1 MSTPSC
7 VENLSKVQQCHPW
20 ISSNARC
27 SITSRTRG
35 RPHGNTSL
43 LEMFSSSLSKTNHK
57 QYFLKQFLNNLK
69 NNQTINLKLVFIK
82 VHFVSFWKISISL
95 TNMDNVFRIE
105 RISSE
110 NIAPIEHKMAR
121 NDLNVIIWPISIG
134 ILLLLRSFWVVT
146 WLLTCDN
153 FEFGA
158 KIGQKWPTK
167 APDDQKWPECLK
179 SDIRNH
185 LHWIS
190 ASLVVILSG
199 HMTSLR
205 PSWV

>member
-1 MSTPSC
+1 MEVALLHHSRCQRGHHLCLLPLRFAGGPGHTLFDYLQKFILVSYILLNMHILMSTPWC
-7 VENLSKVQQCHPW
+7 VENSSKVQQCHPW

-95 TNMDNVFRIE
+95 TNMFLGLNGFPVRIL
-105 RISSE
+105 
-110 NIAPIEHKMAR
+110 P
-121 NDLNVIIWPISIG
+121 
-134 ILLLLRSFWVVT
+134 
-146 WLLTCDN
+146 
-153 FEFGA
+153 
-158 KIGQKWPTK
+158 Q
-167 APDDQKWPECLK
+167 
-179 SDIRNH
+179 
-185 LHWIS
+185 
-190 ASLVVILSG
+190 
-199 HMTSLR
+199 
-205 PSWV
+205 